1 MFNKLQNK
9 FSKIFSDIRGHG
21 KISEDNIS
29 KAIREIRIALLESD
43 VNFKVVAAFINRVK
57 EKALGAKVFDS
68 VTPGQ
73 QFVKIVQDELVSFLS
88 SDNMKI
94 NINKYGTTIIVLA
107 GLQGSGKTTTSAKI
121 ASFLKREYDKN
132 PLLIGADL
140 QRLAARDQLK
150 ILGDKH
156 GIEVYINEN
165 KNINPIDVVSS
176 GIDFA
181 NNNNNDVVIID
192 TAGRLHIDENLMD
205 ELEKIISLVAPHETL
220 YVIDGMTGQDAV
232 NSSKLFSEKINLTGV
247 IITKMDGDSGG
258 GVALSVKEV
267 THCPI
272 KFITSGESI
281 DDIEAFNS
289 NRIAKRIL
297 GLTDIVGLVEKA
309 QKTFDEKSAKELEE
323 KIIKNEFDF
332 NDFSNQLKQFNKLG
346 SMAELAKFIPGV
358 KNVNK
363 LNVDEKQFK
372 WIEAIIS
379 SMTKKERINPSIIN
393 GSRRSR
399 IAKGAGRS
407 VNEVNRLIKQF
418 NQLKTFMKKTK
429 KMNFGKF
436 PLRFN

>member
-21 KISEDNIS
+21 KISEVNIS

-43 VNFKVVAAFINRVK
+43 VNFKVVTAFINRVK

-94 NINKYGTTIIVLA
+94 NINKSGTTIIVMA

-140 QRLAARDQLK
+140 QRLAATDQLE
-150 ILGDKH
+150 ILGKKH
-156 GIEVYINEN
+156 GIEVYINQN

-205 ELEKIISLVAPHETL
+205 ELEAIVSKFAPHETL

-232 NSSKLFSEKINLTGV
+232 NSSKLFSEKINLSGV

-267 THCPI
+267 TNCPI

-281 DDIEAFNS
+281 NDIEAFNS

-309 QKTFDEKSAKELEE
+309 QKTFDEESAKKLEQ

-332 NDFSNQLKQFNKLG
+332 NDFSAQLKQFNKLG
-346 SMAELAKFIPGV
+346 SMAELAKFIPGI
-358 KNVNK
+358 KNINK

-372 WIEAIIS
+372 WIEAIIN

-393 GSRRSR
+393 GSRRAR

-418 NQLKTFMKKTK
+418 NQLKIFMKKSK

>member
-21 KISEDNIS
+21 KISEVNIS
-29 KAIREIRIALLESD
+29 NAIREIRIALLESD
-43 VNFKVVAAFINRVK
+43 VNFKVVTAFINRVK

-94 NINKYGTTIIVLA
+94 NINKSGTTIIVMV

-121 ASFLKREYDKN
+121 ASFLKREYDKS

-150 ILGDKH
+150 ILGNKH
-156 GIEVYINEN
+156 GIEVYINQN

-205 ELEKIISLVAPHETL
+205 ELEAIVSKFAPHETL

-232 NSSKLFSEKINLTGV
+232 NSSKLFSDKINLSGV

-267 THCPI
+267 TNCPI

-281 DDIEAFNS
+281 NDIEAFNS

-309 QKTFDEKSAKELEE
+309 QKTFDEESAKKLEQ

-332 NDFSNQLKQFNKLG
+332 NDFSAQLKQFNKLG
-346 SMAELAKFIPGV
+346 SMAELAKFIPGI
-358 KNVNK
+358 KNINK

-372 WIEAIIS
+372 WIEAIIN

-393 GSRRSR
+393 GSRRAR

-418 NQLKTFMKKTK
+418 NQLKIFMKKTK

-436 PLRFN
+436 PLSFN

>member
-21 KISEDNIS
+21 KISEVNIS
-29 KAIREIRIALLESD
+29 NAIREIRIALLESD
-43 VNFKVVAAFINRVK
+43 VNFKVVTAFINRVK

-94 NINKYGTTIIVLA
+94 NINKSGTTIIVMV

-121 ASFLKREYDKN
+121 ASFLKREYDKS

-150 ILGDKH
+150 ILGNKH
-156 GIEVYINEN
+156 GIEVYINQN

-205 ELEKIISLVAPHETL
+205 ELEAIVSKFAPHETL

-232 NSSKLFSEKINLTGV
+232 NSSKLFSEKINLSGV

-267 THCPI
+267 TNCPI

-281 DDIEAFNS
+281 NDIEAFNS

-309 QKTFDEKSAKELEE
+309 QKTFDEESAKKLEQ

-332 NDFSNQLKQFNKLG
+332 NDFSAQLKQFNKLG
-346 SMAELAKFIPGV
+346 SMAELAKFIPGI
-358 KNVNK
+358 KNINK

-372 WIEAIIS
+372 WIEAIIN

-393 GSRRSR
+393 GSRRAR

-418 NQLKTFMKKTK
+418 NQLKIFMKKTK

-436 PLRFN
+436 PLSFN

>member
-43 VNFKVVAAFINRVK
+43 VNFKVVTAFINRVK

-94 NINKYGTTIIVLA
+94 NINKSGTTIIVMV

-121 ASFLKREYDKN
+121 ASFLKREYDKS

-150 ILGDKH
+150 ILGNKH
-156 GIEVYINEN
+156 GIEVYINQN

-205 ELEKIISLVAPHETL
+205 ELEAIVSKFAPHETL

-232 NSSKLFSEKINLTGV
+232 NSSKLFSEKINLSGV

-267 THCPI
+267 TNCPI

-281 DDIEAFNS
+281 NDIEAFNS

-309 QKTFDEKSAKELEE
+309 QKTFDEESAKKLEQ

-332 NDFSNQLKQFNKLG
+332 NDFSAQLKQFNKLG
-346 SMAELAKFIPGV
+346 SMAELAKFIPGI
-358 KNVNK
+358 KNINK

-372 WIEAIIS
+372 WIEAIIN

-393 GSRRSR
+393 GSRRAR

-418 NQLKTFMKKTK
+418 NQLKIFMKKSK

>member
-21 KISEDNIS
+21 KISEVNIS

-43 VNFKVVAAFINRVK
+43 VNFKVVTAFINRVK

-94 NINKYGTTIIVLA
+94 NINKSGTTIIVMA

-121 ASFLKREYDKN
+121 ASFLKREYDKS

-150 ILGDKH
+150 ILGNKH
-156 GIEVYINEN
+156 GIEVYINQN

-205 ELEKIISLVAPHETL
+205 ELKTIISKVAPHEIL

-232 NSSKLFSEKINLTGV
+232 NSSKLFSDKINLSGV

-267 THCPI
+267 TNCPI

-281 DDIEAFNS
+281 NDIEAFNS

-309 QKTFDEKSAKELEE
+309 QKTFDEESAKKLEQ

-332 NDFSNQLKQFNKLG
+332 NDFSAQLKQFNKLG
-346 SMAELAKFIPGV
+346 SMAELAKFIPGI
-358 KNVNK
+358 KNINK

-372 WIEAIIS
+372 WIEAIIN

-393 GSRRSR
+393 GSRRAR

-418 NQLKTFMKKTK
+418 NQLKIFMKKTK
-429 KMNFGKF
+429 KMSFGKF

>member
-21 KISEDNIS
+21 KISEVNIS
-29 KAIREIRIALLESD
+29 NAIREIRIALLESD
-43 VNFKVVAAFINRVK
+43 VNFKVVTAFINRVK

-94 NINKYGTTIIVLA
+94 NINKSGTTIIVMV

-150 ILGDKH
+150 ILGNKH
-156 GIEVYINEN
+156 GIEVYINQN

-205 ELEKIISLVAPHETL
+205 ELEAIVSKFAPHETL

-232 NSSKLFSEKINLTGV
+232 NSSKLFSDKINLSGV

-267 THCPI
+267 TNCPI

-281 DDIEAFNS
+281 NDIEAFNS

-309 QKTFDEKSAKELEE
+309 QKTFDEESAKKLEQ

-332 NDFSNQLKQFNKLG
+332 NDFSAQLKQFNKLG
-346 SMAELAKFIPGV
+346 SMAELAKFIPGI
-358 KNVNK
+358 KNINK

-372 WIEAIIS
+372 WIEAIIN

-393 GSRRSR
+393 GSRRAR

-418 NQLKTFMKKTK
+418 NQLKIFMKKTK

-436 PLRFN
+436 PLSFN

>member
-21 KISEDNIS
+21 KISEVNIS

-43 VNFKVVAAFINRVK
+43 VNFKVVTAFINRVK

-94 NINKYGTTIIVLA
+94 NINKSGTTIIVMA

-140 QRLAARDQLK
+140 QRLAATDQLE
-150 ILGDKH
+150 ILGKKH
-156 GIEVYINEN
+156 GIEVYINQN

-181 NNNNNDVVIID
+181 DNNNNDVVIID

-205 ELEKIISLVAPHETL
+205 ELEAIVSKFAPHETL

-232 NSSKLFSEKINLTGV
+232 NSSKLFSEKINLSGV

-267 THCPI
+267 TNCPI

-281 DDIEAFNS
+281 NDIEAFNS

-309 QKTFDEKSAKELEE
+309 QKTFDEESAKKLEQ

-332 NDFSNQLKQFNKLG
+332 NDFSAQLKQFNKLG
-346 SMAELAKFIPGV
+346 SMAELAKFIPGI
-358 KNVNK
+358 KNINK

-372 WIEAIIS
+372 WIEAIIN

-393 GSRRSR
+393 GSRRAR

-418 NQLKTFMKKTK
+418 NQLKIFMKKTK
-429 KMNFGKF
+429 KMSFGKF